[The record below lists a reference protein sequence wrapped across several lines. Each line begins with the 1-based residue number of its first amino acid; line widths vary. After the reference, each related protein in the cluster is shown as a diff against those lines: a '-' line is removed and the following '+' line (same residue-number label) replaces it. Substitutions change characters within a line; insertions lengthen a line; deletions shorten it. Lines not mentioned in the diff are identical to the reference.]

1 MVPDLDRPSAEA
13 IPLLYGVAD
22 NLIDVK
28 RFCKNING
36 HKAGFAFVY

>member
-13 IPLLYGVAD
+13 IPLIYGVAD

-28 RFCKNING
+28 RFL
-36 HKAGFAFVY
+36 